1 MKISEERLKEL
12 ALRVLRELEAEEKR
26 EGRSEKAQKLY
37 MVCASL
43 WNDGYE
49 ALLKEMERL
58 DGYNIYPV
66 IPASWQKQGYEGRL
80 RSCKACG
87 GILYRSCEKP
97 ADMERAV
104 SLFPVVSRDVLVKT
118 ALCIS
123 DTFETSWIA
132 ACIEKGSRTVF
143 LRSGLARFSGR
154 EKPAY
159 VNRIMEYYRQVLEYG
174 IEICSLEELDEGQW
188 GGPAAFAGGSMN
200 PADSSGGGVYLP
212 QQPKKAP
219 QWMQYTSGT
228 RSVAESRK
236 KRVITAS
243 NVEQFASGGILYLRP
258 DDIVTDLARD
268 RAKFLNI
275 LLK

>member
-12 ALRVLRELEAEEKR
+12 VLRVLKELEAEER
-26 EGRSEKAQKLY
+26 SEGRPEKGRKLY

-43 WNDGYE
+43 WNEGYE
-49 ALLKEMERL
+49 TLLNEMEGL
-58 DGYNIYPV
+58 KGYNIYPV

-80 RSCKACG
+80 RSCKACA

-97 ADMERAV
+97 ADIDESV

-132 ACIEKGSRTVF
+132 ACIEKGSRAVF
-143 LRSGLARFSGR
+143 LRSGLARFSGK

-174 IEICSLEELDEGQW
+174 IEICNLEEFAEGQ
-188 GGPAAFAGGSMN
+188 GEEPAAFAGESVKPEDGSRCVGYM
-200 PADSSGGGVYLP
+200 P
-212 QQPKKAP
+212 QEPEKLF
-219 QWMQYTSGT
+219 QWEQTLTSQAV
-228 RSVAESRK
+228 SESRK

-243 NVEQFASGGILYLRP
+243 NVERFASGGIVYLQP
-258 DDIVTDLARD
+258 DDIVTDLAKD

-275 LLK
+275 LFK